1 MSKMRKKETKKKKM
15 PDREKSS
22 VEREEMDWQSLQ
34 GHRGE
39 DIFILGGWTLP
50 HC

>member
-1 MSKMRKKETKKKKM
+1 MRKMSKKETKKKKEA
-15 PDREKSS
+15 DREKSS
-22 VEREEMDWQSLQ
+22 VEREEMDWHSLQ
-34 GHRGE
+34 GRRGE